1 MRSRTAPVAAL
12 TVITAPF
19 LCAATG
25 DSAPAAYAVFFH
37 LTIGNVLLGFLEGAL
52 LAALFKR
59 RIFTGV
65 LIMTLA
71 NVAVSFIGGADM
83 LWFAQ
88 AAVPRILGGAPLY
101 RAGAALAVS
110 WMVGLAAA
118 ILIATPFCRWMLR
131 GTVDA
136 VTRWK
141 GALLA
146 AVISQAVGF
155 AVIVPFHLGAG
166 TLSVFTAVKTDPK
179 LSFLTA
185 PSLRYRI
192 YFIHTE
198 TGEVHRVRP
207 DGTSLERVAAA
218 TGLLRSL
225 ALSQSTTSAG
235 CDLLGIPARPVDAE
249 PIVVVRRVCGSVPRD
264 KPVGAAAA
272 STDGTGDARDM
283 RTTPSGVSVSTSG
296 QPHEG
301 LRVSLNGDVYHVG
314 LEAFPL
320 SWEVLHPTIIDGD
333 VVIFQFGGHIA
344 ALEPRTRRIGMVFA
358 RGRSP
363 VVVPDR

>member
-1 MRSRTAPVAAL
+1 MRLLTALVVWWTL
-12 TVITAPF
+12 TPAE
-19 LCAATG
+19 LYATG

-37 LTIGNVLLGFLEGAL
+37 LTIGNVLLGVLEGAL

-65 LIMTLA
+65 LVMVSA

-88 AAVPRILGGAPLY
+88 GAVPRFIGDAPLY
-101 RAGAALAVS
+101 RVGAALAAC
-110 WMVGLAAA
+110 WLVGYAAA
-118 ILIATPFCRWMLR
+118 VLITTPFCWWLLR
-131 GTVDA
+131 GASDTP
-136 VTRWK
+136 TRWK

-166 TLSVFTAVKTDPK
+166 TMSVFTAVKTDPK

-185 PSLRYRI
+185 QSLRYWI
-192 YFIHTE
+192 YFVHTE
-198 TGEVHRVRP
+198 TGEAHRIRP
-207 DGTSLERVAAA
+207 DGTALERVAAA
-218 TGLLRSL
+218 TGPLRSL
-225 ALSQSTTSAG
+225 ALSQSTMSAG
-235 CDLLGIPARPVDAE
+235 CDLLGIPAQPADAE
-249 PIVVVRRVCGSVPRD
+249 PIVVVRRVCGAVSWD
-264 KPVGAAAA
+264 KPVIHATAT
-272 STDGTGDARDM
+272 TDGTGDARDM
-283 RTTPSGVSVSTSG
+283 RTTPGRVGASASG

-301 LRVSLNGDVYHVG
+301 LRVSLNGNVYHVG

-320 SWEVLHPTIIDGD
+320 SWEVRHPTVIDGD
-333 VVIFQFGGHIA
+333 VIIFQFGGQVV
-344 ALEPRTRRIGMVFA
+344 ALETRTRRIGMVFA